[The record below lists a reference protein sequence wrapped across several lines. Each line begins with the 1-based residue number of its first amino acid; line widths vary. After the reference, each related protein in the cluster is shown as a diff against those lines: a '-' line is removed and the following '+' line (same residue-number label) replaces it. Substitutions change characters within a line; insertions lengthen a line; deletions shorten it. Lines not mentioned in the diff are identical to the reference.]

1 MKAQLHRVTKLATT
15 DFALDHVRGTPGW
28 EIKVTLA
35 PFVKR
40 KELLVDI
47 EKKARR
53 CLGVRVRLY
62 ETDYKYK
69 GASSSS

>member
-1 MKAQLHRVTKLATT
+1 MFTIHMKAQLHRVTKLATA

-40 KELLVDI
+40 KELLVSI
-47 EKKARR
+47 EKKSKEVFR
-53 CLGVRVRLY
+53 CPGQTLRNRL
-62 ETDYKYK
+62 
-69 GASSSS
+69 